1 MIGINYGISN
11 QVRRP
16 KMFANKV
23 SRKSKNNNSSLTE
36 SESYD
41 HYIALDW
48 SEKNMAIAR
57 MGKKDTEPKVMEV
70 PSDLKELKLYLSNLK
85 GKKILTIEETTT
97 SHWLYV
103 DLHDYVDK
111 ILICDPYRNR
121 LLSDGPKTDRIDA
134 GKLCKLLKNGM
145 MKEVYH
151 STNEMY
157 ELRKLVSYYDDE
169 VRAGVRLLNQ
179 KSALYRAENKSWK
192 KREEIEGSRVNKFIV
207 AQLDEKIES
216 YHEKHERYE
225 REFARISKKNKVL
238 RSLKSIPGLG
248 PISSVTIL
256 SIVIDGRRFKS
267 SNHYL
272 SYCGLVK
279 HEKLSGG
286 RSYGRRLP
294 RYSRR
299 LKGVYVSA
307 AVRVASTENP
317 LREYYEYL
325 LNVKKLPV
333 YNAKNALARYIAKIS
348 LGIIKSG
355 EKYKPYKWRESR
367 KSTQSGIPFAG
378 EKEAA

>member
-1 MIGINYGISN
+1 MLS
-11 QVRRP
+11 
-16 KMFANKV
+16 KKV
-23 SRKSKNNNSSLTE
+23 SEKSKKDKSCSLKE
-36 SESYD
+36 IEDYD

-48 SEKNMAIAR
+48 SERNMAIAR
-57 MGKKDTEPKVMEV
+57 MSKKDTEPKIIDV
-70 PSDLKELKLYLSNLK
+70 PSNLKELKLYISKLQ

-97 SHWLYV
+97 SQWLYV
-103 DLHDYVDK
+103 ELYDYADR
-111 ILICDPYRNR
+111 IFICDPYRNR
-121 LLSDGPKTDRIDA
+121 LLTDGPKTDRIDA
-134 GKLCKLLKNGM
+134 GKLCKLLKNRM

-151 STNEMY
+151 STSKIY

-192 KREEIEGSRVNKFIV
+192 KKQELEASRVNKFIV
-207 AQLDEKIES
+207 AQLDEKIGS
-216 YHEKHERYE
+216 YQEKKKKYE
-225 REFARISKKNKVL
+225 EEFKKISQKDKVL
-238 RSLKSIPGLG
+238 KSLKTIPGLG

-279 HEKLSGG
+279 HQKLSGG

-299 LKGVYVSA
+299 LKAVYVSA

-325 LNVKKLPV
+325 LNEKKLPV

-348 LGIIKSG
+348 LGIMKNG
-355 EKYKPYKWRESR
+355 QKYKPYKWREN
-367 KSTQSGIPFAG
+367 KK

>member
-1 MIGINYGISN
+1 MVRKKISVN
-11 QVRRP
+11 
-16 KMFANKV
+16 NK
-23 SRKSKNNNSSLTE
+23 KNNSSLTV

-48 SEKNMAIAR
+48 SGKNMAIAR
-57 MGKKDTEPKVMEV
+57 MGKKDTEPQVIDV
-70 PSDLKELKLYLSNLK
+70 PTNLKELKLYLANLK

-97 SHWLYV
+97 SQWLFVELY
-103 DLHDYVDK
+103 DYADK
-111 ILICDPYRNR
+111 IFICDPYRNR
-121 LLSDGPKTDRIDA
+121 LLSEGPKTDKIDA
-134 GKLCKLLKNGM
+134 GKLCKLLRNGM

-151 STNEMY
+151 STNELY

-169 VRAGVRLLNQ
+169 VKAGVRLLNQ

-192 KREEIEGSRVNKFIV
+192 KKEELGSSHVNKFIV
-207 AQLDEKIES
+207 AQLEEKIES
-216 YHEKHERYE
+216 YKEKHKRYE
-225 REFARISKKNKVL
+225 KEFERISKKNKVL
-238 RSLKSIPGLG
+238 RSLKSIPGFG
-248 PISSVTIL
+248 PISSVTVL
-256 SIVIDGRRFKS
+256 SIVIDGKRFKS

-294 RYSRR
+294 RYSRK

-317 LREYYEYL
+317 LREYYDYL
-325 LNVKKLPV
+325 LDEKKLPV

-355 EKYKPYKWRESR
+355 ERYKPYKWRESR
-367 KSTQSGIPFAG
+367 K

>member
-1 MIGINYGISN
+1 MYTNKIS
-11 QVRRP
+11 V
-16 KMFANKV
+16 
-23 SRKSKNNNSSLTE
+23 KSKKDNSSLRITD
-36 SESYD
+36 SYD

-48 SEKNMAIAR
+48 SERNMAIAR
-57 MGKKDTEPKVMEV
+57 MSKKDTEPKVIDV

-85 GKKILTIEETTT
+85 GKRILTIEETTT
-97 SHWLYV
+97 SQWLYV
-103 DLHDYVDK
+103 ELYDYVDK
-111 ILICDPYRNR
+111 IFICDPYRNR
-121 LLSDGPKTDRIDA
+121 LLSDGPKNDKIDA
-134 GKLCKLLKNGM
+134 KKLCKLLKNGM

-151 STNEMY
+151 STNELY

-192 KREEIEGSRVNKFIV
+192 KKEELEASHVNKFII

-216 YHEKHERYE
+216 YNEKHNRYE
-225 REFARISKKNKVL
+225 KEFERISKNNKVL
-238 RSLKSIPGLG
+238 RSLNSIPGLG
-248 PISSVTIL
+248 LVSSVTIL
-256 SIVIDGRRFKS
+256 SIVIDGKRFKS

-272 SYCGLVK
+272 VYCGLVK

-286 RSYGRRLP
+286 RRYGKRIP

-299 LKGVYVSA
+299 LKGVYKSA
-307 AVRVASTENP
+307 AVRVAATENP

-325 LNVKKLPV
+325 LKEKGLPEF
-333 YNAKNALARYIAKIS
+333 NAKHALARYIAKIS

-355 EKYKPYKWRESR
+355 EKYKPYKRRES
-367 KSTQSGIPFAG
+367 KK

>member
-1 MIGINYGISN
+1 
-11 QVRRP
+11 
-16 KMFANKV
+16 MFANKV
-23 SRKSKNNNSSLTE
+23 GRNIKKNNSIRNDPLDLTE
-36 SESYD
+36 TEGYD
-41 HYIALDW
+41 NYLAVDW

-57 MGKKDTEPKVMEV
+57 MGKKDIEPKIIDV
-70 PSDLKELKLYLSNLK
+70 PTDLKGLKLYLSSLK

-97 SHWLYV
+97 SQWLYV
-103 DLHDYVDK
+103 ELYDYVER
-111 ILICDPYRNR
+111 IFICDPYRNR
-121 LLSDGPKTDRIDA
+121 LLSDGPKTDKIDA
-134 GKLCKLLKNGM
+134 GKLCKLLRNGL

-179 KSALYRAENKSWK
+179 KSALYRAENKSWRK
-192 KREEIEGSRVNKFIV
+192 KEELEESRVNKFIV
-207 AQLDEKIES
+207 TQLDEKIES
-216 YHEKHERYE
+216 YHERKQQYE
-225 REFARISKKNKVL
+225 EEFESISKKNKVL

-248 PISSVTIL
+248 PISSVTII

-317 LREYYEYL
+317 LREYYDYL
-325 LNVKKLPV
+325 LNEKKLPE

-355 EKYKPYKWRESR
+355 EKYKPYKWRENKR
-367 KSTQSGIPFAG
+367 
-378 EKEAA
+378 EKEVA